1 MSVCQPPSPCLSNL
15 PISDRC
21 FAKTLA
27 SACPCQHASSHY
39 VAVFWADTNMLK
51 APPALGLLLRPDVR
65 RHWKMSTTFG
75 TCMQS
80 LWCGFCFHADWASRL
95 HLLYLPRSPL
105 LNTPLLSLC
114 WKPSCARKHDGS
126 DRSRISSSMAP
137 HVDAIANVSLPN
149 SSNFVAASHDR
160 MAGGRQSSDTRR
172 CSPGCLSGKP
182 CRKRCFTP
190 WMCRVLQPSA
200 SDPDFYFQLSS
211 KLNNLVLCIFSSF
224 EIVRYNLENLQLRVY
239 AMMSIEQ
246 GDHEVHLS
254 TCLVEQMSARCST
267 VFQKCL
273 PSS

>member
-1 MSVCQPPSPCLSNL
+1 
-15 PISDRC
+15 
-21 FAKTLA
+21 
-27 SACPCQHASSHY
+27 
-39 VAVFWADTNMLK
+39 
-51 APPALGLLLRPDVR
+51 
-65 RHWKMSTTFG
+65 
-75 TCMQS
+75 
-80 LWCGFCFHADWASRL
+80 
-95 HLLYLPRSPL
+95 
-105 LNTPLLSLC
+105 
-114 WKPSCARKHDGS
+114 
-126 DRSRISSSMAP
+126 MAP

-200 SDPDFYFQLSS
+200 SDPDFYFHLSS

-254 TCLVEQMSARCST
+254 TCLVEQMSARCSA